1 MEENI
6 NPNQNNDVG
15 SQSYSLPSAR
25 AGHRYLT
32 QLGNDYLPTNAFT
45 DIWIDGIDKTGL
57 HFFPEKKQIT
67 GIPKNSGSYD
77 MQLFIRE
84 YNALGTEELSTRK
97 LTILIE
103 DDFDVPFSEV
113 DENAPY
119 PKRDLDVH
127 TISVNRGNKQRL
139 KKDLA
144 AASRRGHL
152 HIEQGKIREDD
163 FFIRYDHDT
172 RWYALAVADGA
183 GKSKYS
189 RKGSQIACNSVVESC
204 LEQLSAKSKRLKKLT
219 IKYGIQKLDKTR
231 MEIVKNLQD
240 IISTSVINALREIES
255 EARRRNCQS
264 EDYATTLLMC
274 ICKKFEFGWLV
285 GAFSVG
291 DGAICV
297 YDKDKW
303 YANLLGGCENSGVKH
318 FLTSPGIIQQNEL
331 ERRICFTIVED
342 FSALFLMTNGVS
354 DPKFGCEADMPCFE
368 LWNRFWDDIVSDVN
382 FSGKINDIGEELL
395 KWLDFW
401 SPGKY
406 DDRTIA
412 VVF

>member
-1 MEENI
+1 MEEEI
-6 NPNQNNDVG
+6 NPNQSNDAG
-15 SQSYSLPSAR
+15 SQSYFLPSAR

-32 QLGNDYLPTNAFT
+32 QLGNDYLPSNAFT

-67 GIPKNSGSYD
+67 GIPKSSGSYD
-77 MQLFIRE
+77 MQLFIRK
-84 YNALGTEELSTRK
+84 YDASGTEELSTRN

-119 PKRDLDVH
+119 PKRDVEVY
-127 TISVNRGNKQRL
+127 TFSVNRGDKQRL

-163 FFIRYDHDT
+163 FYIRYDHKT

-189 RKGSQIACNSVVESC
+189 RKGSQIACSSVVESC
-204 LEQLSAKSKRLKKLT
+204 LEQLSAKSQQLKKLT
-219 IKYGIQKLDKTR
+219 IRYGRKKVDKIR
-231 MEIVKNLQD
+231 KEIVENLQNV
-240 IISTSVINALREIES
+240 ISTSVINAFREIES
-255 EARRRNCQS
+255 EAQSRNCQP

-274 ICKKFEFGWLV
+274 ICKKFEFGWLI
-285 GAFSVG
+285 GAYSVG

-297 YDKDKW
+297 YHKDKW
-303 YANLLGGCENSGVKH
+303 YANLLGGGENSVKKS

-331 ERRICFTIVED
+331 EQRIRFTIVDD
-342 FSALFLMTNGVS
+342 FSTLFLMTNGVS

-368 LWNRFWDDIVSDVN
+368 LWNRFWDDIASDVN

-401 SPGKY
+401 CPGKY